1 MFMTDEVADQE
12 ADARSS
18 AITVDLYPA
27 LTRVITQKIRA
38 LSGETYEDLG
48 QPNYSWKAGNELIDV
63 FPTSVGIGS
72 VLRERYVIQSCLGS
86 GGMGTVY
93 KAVDIFRRAQPGV
106 NSHVAIKVL
115 HESTHK
121 RPDVLDRLR
130 REFYCAQSLSHRSV
144 IKVFDLDRDGAV
156 DFFTMEYLDGELLSS
171 VLRKFQPRQLPR
183 ASAWALIRD
192 IGEGLVHAHDRGV
205 VHADLKP
212 QNIMVTA
219 TGEVRILDFGASSG
233 SLGGSLGFSQNKSS
247 LAVTPAYASCELL
260 AGQTAAPADDLFALA
275 CLSYEL
281 LAGQHPFRYKRA
293 DEARDAKLLPA
304 KPAGLSARQ
313 WATLQRGLSFDREER
328 SIAVRDWLK
337 ELRPGS
343 AALRAIPQPEPLRA
357 AARIQIDDLFK
368 ITWLS
373 PRMLTV
379 GAVLF
384 VAAAVGLAL
393 RLGGT
398 ELSASQ
404 ADMPLRLNY
413 DPEAV
418 QAPETTV
425 AAQQSSTPVTAQ
437 SFQAVAPAPPPDT
450 VEPVVAK
457 PMVRHHAPAAPL
469 PDITLTAQTLK
480 VAAGQRFA
488 EVRIRRNEVSD
499 RALRFSWWTEDG
511 SARAG
516 FDYLGQPKTTASFAP
531 GSRTASVFV
540 KVLPNDARRQAAAF
554 KVMIGNP
561 SDGGSVGENKATVM
575 LAPTRL

>member
-1 MFMTDEVADQE
+1 MFMTDNLADDE

-18 AITVDLYPA
+18 AITIDLYPA

-38 LSGETYEDLG
+38 LSGEDYEDIA

-106 NSHVAIKVL
+106 DSHVAIKVL
-115 HESTHK
+115 HESTHQ

-156 DFFTMEYLDGELLSS
+156 DFFTMEYLDGELLST
-171 VLRKFQPRQLPR
+171 VLRKFHPRQLPR

-192 IGEGLVHAHDRGV
+192 IGEGLVHAHERNV

-219 TGEVRILDFGASSG
+219 AGEVRILDFGASSG
-233 SLGGSLGFSQNKSS
+233 SLGGTLGFSQNKSS

-260 AGQTAAPADDLFALA
+260 IGQAADPADDLFALA

-293 DEARDAKLLPA
+293 DEAREANMVPA

-313 WATLQRGLSFDREER
+313 WSTLQRGLSFDRKER
-328 SIAVRDWLK
+328 MIAVRDWLK

-343 AALRAIPQPEPLRA
+343 AALRAIPQPEPVRA
-357 AARIQIDDLFK
+357 APRIQIDDLFK

-379 GAVLF
+379 AAILF
-384 VAAAVGLAL
+384 VAAAAGLAL

-404 ADMPLRLNY
+404 AQMPLRLNY
-413 DPEAV
+413 DAESAQKSEA
-418 QAPETTV
+418 A
-425 AAQQSSTPVTAQ
+425 AAQQSSTQVAAQAFAATA
-437 SFQAVAPAPPPDT
+437 PTPPPDT
-450 VEPVVAK
+450 PEPVAK
-457 PMVRHHAPAAPL
+457 PVRRHVAAVL
-469 PDITLTAQTLK
+469 PDITIAAPTLK
-480 VAAGQRFA
+480 LGAGQRFA
-488 EVRIRRNEVSD
+488 EVRIRRS
-499 RALRFSWWTEDG
+499 AAGAKPLRFSWWTEDG
-511 SARAG
+511 SAVAG
-516 FDYLGQPKTTASFAP
+516 ADYLAQPRTTASFAP

-540 KVLPNDARRQAAAF
+540 KVLKNDDRHQSAAF
-554 KVMIGNP
+554 KVMIANP

-575 LAPTRL
+575 LAPTPL

>member
-1 MFMTDEVADQE
+1 MFMTDNLADQE

-18 AITVDLYPA
+18 AITIDLYPA

-38 LSGETYEDLG
+38 ISADAFEDMA
-48 QPNYSWKAGNELIDV
+48 QPNYSWKAGNELVDV
-63 FPTSVGIGS
+63 FPTSIGIGS

-106 NSHVAIKVL
+106 DSHVAIKVL

-130 REFYCAQSLSHRSV
+130 REFYCAQSLSHRSI

-156 DFFTMEYLDGELLSS
+156 DFFTMEHLEGELLSA
-171 VLRKFQPRQLPR
+171 VVRKFQPRQLPR

-192 IGEGLVHAHDRGV
+192 IGEGLVHAHDRNV

-233 SLGGSLGFSQNKSS
+233 TLGATLGFSHNRSS

-260 AGQTAAPADDLFALA
+260 AGRTAEPSDDLFALA

-293 DEARDAKLLPA
+293 DEARDAKMVPQ
-304 KPAGLSARQ
+304 KPLGLTTRQ
-313 WATLQRGLSFDREER
+313 WATLQRGLSFERKDRN
-328 SIAVRDWLK
+328 IAVRDWLK
-337 ELRPGS
+337 ELRPAS
-343 AALRAIPQPEPLRA
+343 AALRAIPQPEPVRA

-379 GAVLF
+379 AAILF
-384 VAAAVGLAL
+384 VSAAVGLAL

-404 ADMPLRLNY
+404 AQMPLRLDY
-413 DPEAV
+413 AAEAP
-418 QAPETTV
+418 QTAEA
-425 AAQQSSTPVTAQ
+425 AAQQGSVPLTAK
-437 SFQAVAPAPPPDT
+437 SFAAAAPTPPPDT
-450 VEPVVAK
+450 DPIVAK
-457 PMVRHHAPAAPL
+457 PPRHHAPLAARPA
-469 PDITLTAQTLK
+469 ISVAAQTLK
-480 VAAGQRFA
+480 VAPGQRFA

-499 RALRFSWWTEDG
+499 RPLHFSWWTEDG
-511 SARAG
+511 SALAG
-516 FDYLGQPKTTASFAP
+516 ADYLAQPRTTGSFAP
-531 GSRTASVFV
+531 GSHTASVFI
-540 KVLPNDARRQAAAF
+540 KVLPNDARRQATAF
-554 KVMIGNP
+554 KVMIANP
-561 SDGGSVGENKATVM
+561 SDGSKVDEAKATVM
-575 LAPTRL
+575 LEPTRL

>member
-1 MFMTDEVADQE
+1 MFMTDEIADQE

-27 LTRVITQKIRA
+27 LTRVITQKIRTLTA
-38 LSGETYEDLG
+38 GDTYQDLA
-48 QPNYSWKAGNELIDV
+48 QPNYSWKAGNELVDV

-115 HESTHK
+115 HDSTHK

-130 REFYCAQSLSHRSV
+130 REFYCAQSLSHRSI

-156 DFFTMEYLDGELLSS
+156 DFFTMEYLDGELLST

-233 SLGGSLGFSQNKSS
+233 SLGGTLGFSQNKSS

-260 AGQTAAPADDLFALA
+260 AGQTADPSDDLFALA

-293 DEARDAKLLPA
+293 DEAREAKMTPP

-313 WATLQRGLSFDREER
+313 WATLERGLSFDRNER
-328 SIAVRDWLK
+328 TIAVRDWLK

-343 AALRAIPQPEPLRA
+343 AALRAIPQPEPVRTA
-357 AARIQIDDLFK
+357 PRIHIDDLFK
-368 ITWLS
+368 ITWLT
-373 PRMLTV
+373 PKMLTV
-379 GAVLF
+379 AAILF
-384 VAAAVGLAL
+384 VAAAAGLAL

-404 ADMPLRLNY
+404 AEMPLRLNY
-413 DPEAV
+413 DPEA
-418 QAPETTV
+418 APASESPA
-425 AAQQSSTPVTAQ
+425 AAQQSSAPVTAQ
-437 SFQAVAPAPPPDT
+437 SFAASAPPPPPDT
-450 VEPVVAK
+450 VEQVVPKPVEHH
-457 PMVRHHAPAAPL
+457 VRAAPP
-469 PDITLTAQTLK
+469 PDITLAAQTLK

-488 EVRIRRNEVSD
+488 EVRIRRNQ
-499 RALRFSWWTEDG
+499 ATNQPLRFSWWTEDG
-511 SARAG
+511 SALSG
-516 FDYLGQPKTTASFAP
+516 SDYQGQSKTTASFAP

-540 KVLPNDARRQAAAF
+540 KVLPNEERRQAAAF
-554 KVMIGNP
+554 TVMIANP
-561 SDGGSVGENKATVM
+561 SDGGTVGKGKATVM